1 MFACI
6 GGTAIV
12 YLPGGRSITVNN
24 PVRRVRLPPL
34 AVEAADASIPLSF
47 EFDGE
52 VNNSSALG
60 LTCIYLK
67 DSINFVQ
74 KKRI

>member
-1 MFACI
+1 MKCI
-6 GGTAIV
+6 GIV
-12 YLPGGRSITVNN
+12 KLHLPGGRSITVNN

-34 AVEAADASIPLSF
+34 EVEGADMDASIPLSF

-52 VNNSSALG
+52 FNNSSVLG

-67 DSINFVQ
+67 ISFKI
-74 KKRI
+74 KR